1 MEDQYVEGKEI
12 IVGFSGLLEKVVLRG
27 GPSVV
32 KQYVRLAEKAAEMLN
47 VPLKD
52 LTGNS
57 KIGVVSLERDEYPV
71 FTMRDRVRFKGKS
84 FSEVKERLEKMMKHM
99 SSSDPVVIIG
109 DYLNAEATFKNEK
122 ELANVQEAALE
133 LKEKHNLANS
143 YFAPFYSATDL
154 LEDAYRTGRIDPK
167 EGFVK
172 VTAIHFWLPPFKR
185 GFLKEIIVEWS
196 VTIHCKVNR
205 KKIEVPID
213 LRCNPPKTFIKTTKS
228 SIYIGSLD

>member
-12 IVGFSGLLEKVVLRG
+12 IVGFSGLLEKVVLKG

-57 KIGVVSLERDEYPV
+57 KIGIASLERDAYPV

-84 FSEVKERLEKMMKHM
+84 FSEVKERLEKMMKYM
-99 SSSDPVVIIG
+99 SSSDPVVLMG

-133 LKEKHNLANS
+133 LKEKYSLATS
-143 YFAPFYSATDL
+143 YLASFYDATDL
-154 LEDAYRTGRIDPK
+154 LEDTYRTGRIDPK

-172 VTAIHFWLPPFKR
+172 VTTIHFWLPPFKR

-196 VTIHCKVNR
+196 VSLHCKVNR
-205 KKIEVPID
+205 KKIETPFY
-213 LRCNPPKTFIKTTKS
+213 LPCNEPKRLIF
-228 SIYIGSLD
+228 